1 MRRIIGLALTL
12 VTTTSP
18 LFAQRSGRPSGLR
31 EVRDGGSAG
40 LTVVVAQPLGDFSR
54 TGDVAAGLT
63 GFVVVGLDRSASVG
77 LRIDGSYLVYDSYYR
92 SNGISTA
99 SSIGSLAIGPQIT
112 LGRGPIRPYGFATLG
127 GALFWSSVSNNDSY
141 CGCYDSDVFYVNGR
155 FTTVTQVGT
164 GLMIAVSRRR
174 SVALDLGVR
183 DVRHERVRY
192 VPAGGITENSDGS
205 FSVERV
211 ETPVRMRVFQ
221 IGVSVGIR

>member
-18 LFAQRSGRPSGLR
+18 LFAQHSGRSSGLR

-40 LTVVVAQPLGDFSR
+40 LTLVVAQPLGDFSR

-63 GFVVVGLDRSASVG
+63 GFVVVGLDRTASVG

-112 LGRGPIRPYGFATLG
+112 LGRGPIRPYG
-127 GALFWSSVSNNDSY
+127 
-141 CGCYDSDVFYVNGR
+141 
-155 FTTVTQVGT
+155 
-164 GLMIAVSRRR
+164 SRRWGAR
-174 SVALDLGVR
+174 SSGRL
-183 DVRHERVRY
+183 
-192 VPAGGITENSDGS
+192 
-205 FSVERV
+205 
-211 ETPVRMRVFQ
+211 
-221 IGVSVGIR
+221 

>member
-92 SNGISTA
+92 SNAFPRHRRSA
-99 SSIGSLAIGPQIT
+99 RSPSDRRSLSDAARSGPM
-112 LGRGPIRPYGFATLG
+112 G
-127 GALFWSSVSNNDSY
+127 
-141 CGCYDSDVFYVNGR
+141 
-155 FTTVTQVGT
+155 
-164 GLMIAVSRRR
+164 SRRWGAR
-174 SVALDLGVR
+174 SSGRL
-183 DVRHERVRY
+183 
-192 VPAGGITENSDGS
+192 
-205 FSVERV
+205 
-211 ETPVRMRVFQ
+211 
-221 IGVSVGIR
+221 